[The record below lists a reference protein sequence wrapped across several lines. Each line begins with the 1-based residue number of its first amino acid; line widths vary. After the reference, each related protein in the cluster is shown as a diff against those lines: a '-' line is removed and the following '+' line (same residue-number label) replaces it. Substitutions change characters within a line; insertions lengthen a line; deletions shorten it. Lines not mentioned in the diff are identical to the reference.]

1 MLMTFKSRASS
12 DVTYFKAVATDILIL
27 LGKNP
32 EASQGVFT
40 VEQLGPAIVT
50 LKRVIETDKTTP
62 VLNQNNEDAED
73 EQIQV
78 HLYQRAIPLL
88 TLFERSKT
96 AKKPVTWGV

>member
-50 LKRVIETDKTTP
+50 LKRVIEQPMIKSCFPTNLVQHEK
-62 VLNQNNEDAED
+62 NS
-73 EQIQV
+73 
-78 HLYQRAIPLL
+78 YR
-88 TLFERSKT
+88 
-96 AKKPVTWGV
+96 